1 MRLIDIFNDK
11 SIKKI
16 DARAMIVDGILQ
28 GNYTIEEIES
38 TSQKLKEKKISTIL
52 EAIEKI
58 SNRGLITLSLDYLEF
73 AKKYIS
79 INENSC
85 KREASRIV
93 GNLASKYPQAV
104 RDCIPALLD
113 NAKDD
118 GTVIRWSSA
127 YALSRIILLEE
138 YCNTDLYEKLVSIC
152 DNEQENGVKNQY
164 IKAFKKIKKGTVPN
178 FV

>member
-1 MRLIDIFNDK
+1 MRLVDIFNDK

-16 DARAMIVDGILQ
+16 DARTMIIDGILQ

-38 TSQKLKEKKISTIL
+38 VSQELKEKKIATIL
-52 EAIEKI
+52 EAIEEI
-58 SNRGLITLSLDYLEF
+58 SNKGLTALSLDYLEF
-73 AKKYIS
+73 ANKYIS
-79 INENSC
+79 SKENSC
-85 KREASRIV
+85 KRESSRIV
-93 GNLASKYPQAV
+93 GNLASKFPQAV

-138 YCNTDLYEKLVSIC
+138 YSNTELYEELVSIC
-152 DNEQENGVKNQY
+152 DKEQENGVRNQY
-164 IKAFKKIKKGTVPN
+164 LKAFKKIKK
-178 FV
+178 

>member
-1 MRLIDIFNDK
+1 
-11 SIKKI
+11 
-16 DARAMIVDGILQ
+16 MIVDGILQ

-38 TSQKLKEKKISTIL
+38 VSQELKEKKIATIL
-52 EAIEKI
+52 EAIEEI
-58 SNRGLITLSLDYLEF
+58 SNKGLTALSLDYLEF

-79 INENSC
+79 SKENSC
-85 KREASRIV
+85 KRESSRIV
-93 GNLASKYPQAV
+93 GNLAYKFPQAV

-138 YCNTDLYEKLVSIC
+138 YSNTELYEELVSIC
-152 DNEQENGVKNQY
+152 DNEQENGVRNQY
-164 IKAFKKIKKGTVPN
+164 LKAFKKIKK
-178 FV
+178 